1 MAFKI
6 LHRPNNAQT
15 FQGNPTTRVA
25 IDCTEIFIE
34 KASSVRSQSATFST
48 YKHHNTVKALLGITP
63 AVAITFVS
71 DLYVGRTSDKQA
83 TNDYGI
89 IKLLEEGDS
98 VMADK
103 SLDISDDLLHG

>member
-48 YKHHNTVKALLGITP
+48 YKHHNTAKALLGIT
-63 AVAITFVS
+63 